1 MGYALLFSGQGTQ
14 HPQMLPWI
22 DAAPA
27 AQPVLRVL
35 EECLGGNWRALL
47 ADDTCRASNALAQPL
62 IVGTALA
69 AWAALRPLL
78 AQPPQVVAG
87 YSIGEVAACA
97 AAGAFTPEQ
106 AIPLARQRAS
116 LMDAAVAGVDTGLL
130 AISAV
135 PEADVLAQCPGLECA
150 IRIAAD
156 NNLFGGTRAAL
167 AQAEEALRGRAT
179 IKRICV
185 ALASHTSWMRSA
197 TLAFGKLLETSPLQ
211 PLECPVALNATGT
224 TTRSTRV
231 LQPALAAQLSQCVQ
245 WDSCMAAVAERQPAC
260 WRSAAARRSPA
271 CGLRATRRSRPAR
284 SMTSAAPRARRTG
297 SRGRC
302 DRSVGSVLLGTE
314 GPAPGLAGAGGSVRG
329 RTERATLAK
338 KLLAIDSLGQLGHV
352 ACAHTA
358 GSAVV
363 LPRVHDP
370 DDLLDEG

>member
-14 HPQMLPWI
+14 HPQMFPWI

-35 EECLGGNWRALL
+35 EECIGGNWRALL
-47 ADDTCRASNALAQPL
+47 TADACRASNALAQPL

-78 AQPPQVVAG
+78 AQPPQAVAG

-135 PEADVLAQCPGLECA
+135 PEADVLALCPGLECA

-179 IKRICV
+179 FKRICV

-197 TLAFGKLLETSPLQ
+197 SLEFGKLLETSPMH
-211 PLECPVALNATGT
+211 PLECAIALNATGA
-224 TTRSTRV
+224 TTRNARV
-231 LQPALAAQLSQCVQ
+231 LRAALAAQLSQCVE
-245 WDSCMAAVAERQPAC
+245 WDACMAAVAERQPAC
-260 WRSAAARRSPA
+260 VLEIGGGQTLARMWSARYPQIPARSLDDFRSAAGAASWIARQ
-271 CGLRATRRSRPAR
+271 
-284 SMTSAAPRARRTG
+284 M
-297 SRGRC
+297 
-302 DRSVGSVLLGTE
+302 
-314 GPAPGLAGAGGSVRG
+314 
-329 RTERATLAK
+329 
-338 KLLAIDSLGQLGHV
+338 
-352 ACAHTA
+352 
-358 GSAVV
+358 
-363 LPRVHDP
+363 
-370 DDLLDEG
+370 